1 MKAWC
6 INLDNRFERWKAFL
20 SDDELSS
27 FVETERFPAI
37 YNKNGSLGCVM
48 SHLEVM
54 KRFDANDMNIIFED
68 DFERV
73 NEISHI
79 TEAISQLPADWHC
92 LYLGAMLHEHLTRYS
107 PNLFR
112 LQSGWC
118 SHGIIYN
125 GRTVA
130 DEILRHT
137 PEDIHGKWRN
147 IDTWMAH
154 EIQPRFN
161 CFITDPIIGI
171 QHPGYSD
178 IIRRQRDYDM
188 ISRYLSFTTQQ
199 PGNTFTP

>member
-6 INLDNRFERWKAFL
+6 INLDSRFERWKAFS
-20 SDDELSS
+20 SDDELRF

-37 YNKNGSLGCVM
+37 YNMNGALGCVI

-68 DFERV
+68 DFIRV
-73 NEISHI
+73 NDMKFV
-79 TEAISQLPADWHC
+79 TEAINQLPDDWHC

-107 PNLFR
+107 SNLFR
-112 LQSGWC
+112 LQYGWC
-118 SHGIIYN
+118 NHGIIYN

-130 DEILRHT
+130 DEILKHT
-137 PEDIHGKWRN
+137 PEEIHSKWRN

-161 CFITDPIIGI
+161 CFIVDPIIGI
-171 QHPGYSD
+171 QQPGYSD
-178 IIRRQRDYDM
+178 IIRRNRDYDM
-188 ISRYLSFTTQQ
+188 ISQYLSFTTQQ
-199 PGNTFTP
+199 PGNKFTS